1 MMRGLKHTQSWPNL
15 SGMSGKNMTLRPLH
29 FAAPKHD
36 ISAFLPPEELNPSSL
51 DYSGAALYKVL
62 EWAVIRSNKPR
73 ESISHFPAPGPGL
86 SMECFLLCP
95 QPRVPVSAH
104 TLSWVHLSAGTEL
117 DYDGSSLFINAT
129 ITLLNLQRNTLIG
142 NLKLRSNISHAPA
155 KLMLLRNLTN

>member
-1 MMRGLKHTQSWPNL
+1 MIS
-15 SGMSGKNMTLRPLH
+15 LH
-29 FAAPKHD
+29 FCHRRSWIHLVLIMLGLRSIKCWSEQLLDPT
-36 ISAFLPPEELNPSSL
+36 SPERP
-51 DYSGAALYKVL
+51 
-62 EWAVIRSNKPR
+62 
-73 ESISHFPAPGPGL
+73 FPGTRGK
-86 SMECFLLCP
+86 CFLFCP

-155 KLMLLRNLTN
+155 KLMLLMNLTNKLSNIGWKKDNRIYSKYSVLHKSFYISVFQAVQDV